1 MWMIQINEITVIKLK
16 NSENPNATKTN
27 SFNLSN
33 LYFIFVHLFESKCHS
48 ILQRK
53 DPNIP
58 FFFSEW
64 PPKGIPYN
72 RRVNANK
79 VTKEKKKKTQNKV
92 VETLFTFG
100 KLFLWIFPLF
110 KFFFVV
116 SFSSVI
122 QCKPELLTCLFDND
136 MYSMERTFLYNK
148 IKKNGSFHC
157 ATRYMLENDE
167 VYLKKK

>member
-1 MWMIQINEITVIKLK
+1 M
-16 NSENPNATKTN
+16 
-27 SFNLSN
+27 
-33 LYFIFVHLFESKCHS
+33 YFIFVHLSESKCHS

-53 DPNIP
+53 DSNIL
-58 FFFSEW
+58 FFFFEW

-110 KFFFVV
+110 KFFVVV

-136 MYSMERTFLYNK
+136 MYSMERTILYNK
-148 IKKNGSFHC
+148 
-157 ATRYMLENDE
+157 
-167 VYLKKK
+167 KKKRKFSLCYTIYARKRWSLSKKKIEEKWLIIKI

>member
-1 MWMIQINEITVIKLK
+1 M
-16 NSENPNATKTN
+16 
-27 SFNLSN
+27 
-33 LYFIFVHLFESKCHS
+33 YFIFVHLSESKCHS

-53 DPNIP
+53 DSNIP
-58 FFFSEW
+58 FFFEW

-110 KFFFVV
+110 KFLLLLFHFHLWFNV
-116 SFSSVI
+116 SPNYLRACLTTTCIQWNAHFCITKKKRKFSLCYTIYARKRWSLS
-122 QCKPELLTCLFDND
+122 K
-136 MYSMERTFLYNK
+136 
-148 IKKNGSFHC
+148 KKNRRKMAHH
-157 ATRYMLENDE
+157 
-167 VYLKKK
+167 